1 MKQNDEQNQHMS
13 FKQFASPDVRAAKS
27 EILMQKRMPPSAPGN
42 AGMPIGK
49 NQPGKD
55 NQKQYYRMN

>member
-1 MKQNDEQNQHMS
+1 MS
-13 FKQFASPDVRAAKS
+13 VNQFASPDVRAAKS
-27 EILMQKRMPPSAPGN
+27 EILMQKRMPASAPGN
-42 AGMPIGK
+42 AGMPK